1 MKNNINIINI
11 PAGSFKR
18 GEFTVTLSGFGISEA
33 PITQAQYQ
41 EVMGTNPSYFKYA
54 DDAPLRPVERVSWYD
69 AMAFCRRLTLR
80 HRAEGILRANECYDL
95 PTEAQWEYACRAGTA
110 GDRYGELNEI
120 AWTDENS
127 GGETHA
133 VKQLRPNAWGLFD
146 MLGNVWEWCKDWYD
160 QYPKEDLTDPT
171 GPEQL
176 GDLNVEPM
184 IVDGVAR
191 FGVDHWDAAWAYG
204 LKHDLVPDPA
214 YDEFELVGFQMNK
227 A

>member
-1 MKNNINIINI
+1 MKNEINIINI

-18 GEFTVTLSGFGISEA
+18 GEFTITLSDFGISET
-33 PITQAQYQ
+33 PITQAQYE
-41 EVMGTNPSYFKYA
+41 EVMGTNPSYFKHHFG
-54 DDAPLRPVERVSWYD
+54 APLCPVECVSWYD

-80 HRAEGILRANECYDL
+80 HRAEGILRADECYDL
-95 PTEAQWEYACRAGTA
+95 PTEAQWEYACRAGTT

-127 GGETHA
+127 GGQTHE
-133 VKQLRPNAWGLFD
+133 VKQLLPNAWGLYD

-160 QYPKEDLTDPT
+160 VYPAADLTDPT
-171 GPEQL
+171 GPEQV

-184 IVDGVAR
+184 MVDDVAC

-204 LKHDLVPDPA
+204 LKHDLVPDPVYVA
-214 YDEFELVGFQMNK
+214 GEFTGFQMNK